1 MVITTTKLHSTK
13 SELRLCAGSNPARGV
28 SEIRDRESV
37 TMVQMRLNTFRWS
50 TIPQEQLEL
59 IFSGYIQRIVKP
71 PMVLIHDILPVQWYQ
86 DSILY
91 NLTMFMK

>member
-1 MVITTTKLHSTK
+1 MVIITAKLHSTK
-13 SELRLCAGSNPARGV
+13 SELRLCAGSNTARGV

-91 NLTMFMK
+91 NLTMVMK